1 MSAYYR
7 IGRPRRFGGGFS
19 GGPKRTGAARYW
31 LCALAALAAANW
43 SRPVETQT
51 NRAPSVVLYE
61 GARLIAGDGSAPI
74 EGSALLV
81 ENGTITRV
89 GKKGALTAPPG
100 AGRVNLAGKTVIPAL
115 IDAHVH
121 PGFQR
126 GVTYTANNFTRETIV
141 DDLNRALYFGV
152 AAVQSQGI
160 EKGEVT
166 YQIRADQE
174 AGKLGG
180 ARLRIAGRGIG
191 APNAGPGGAAYAGI
205 AYEVTTEE
213 QARKAV
219 QELAAKKVNLIKIW
233 VDDRNGRAPR
243 LAPDLFKAII
253 DEGHKRGLQVNAHV
267 FYYTDAVD
275 LVNAGIDALAHLV
288 RDKEMDDALVASIV
302 QHNVY
307 VQPNLAP
314 EWNTYME
321 LPHWLKDGDPLMTLL
336 QESISPPVIAR
347 MKKAYEN
354 PDPAAVERTRTQYA
368 ILQHSLARLAKANA
382 KITLGC
388 DTGLEDH
395 LFGLAEQHELE
406 SMVKAGMTPMQV
418 IVSAT
423 SRAAEYLKLSKMGT
437 LAAGKDADFLVLD
450 ANPLEDITNTQ
461 RISSVYMNGVEV
473 DRASMRAS
481 LTAR

>member
-1 MSAYYR
+1 ML
-7 IGRPRRFGGGFS
+7 RRAITLS
-19 GGPKRTGAARYW
+19 V
-31 LCALAALAAANW
+31 LAALAAYSTQPVSPQT
-43 SRPVETQT
+43 SRQT
-51 NRAPSVVLYE
+51 PPVLYE
-61 GARLIAGDGSAPI
+61 GARFIAGDGSAPI
-74 EGSALLV
+74 ADSAFLV
-81 ENGTITRV
+81 ENGMIAKVATRA
-89 GKKGALTAPPG
+89 ALTAPKG
-100 AGRVNLAGKTVIPAL
+100 ADRVNLTGKTVMPAL
-115 IDAHVH
+115 INAHGH

-126 GVTYTANNFTRETIV
+126 GLTYSADNFTRENIV

-160 EKGEVT
+160 EKGDVT

-205 AYEVTTEE
+205 AYEVTTED
-213 QARKAV
+213 QGRKAV
-219 QELAAKKVNLIKIW
+219 QELAARKVNLVKIW

-243 LAPDLFKAII
+243 LAPNLFRAII
-253 DEGHKRGLQVNAHV
+253 DEGHRHGLQVNAHV

-275 LVNAGIDALAHLV
+275 LVNAGVDALVHLV

-307 VQPNLAP
+307 VQPNLSP
-314 EWNTYME
+314 EWNTYTE
-321 LPHWLKDGDPLMTLL
+321 LPHWLRDGDPLLKLL
-336 QESISPPVIAR
+336 QESSPPAVIAR
-347 MKKAYEN
+347 MKAAYGN
-354 PDPAAVERTRTQYA
+354 RDAAAVERTRTQYG
-368 ILQHSLARLAKANA
+368 ILQRSLARLAKANA

-395 LFGLAEQHELE
+395 LFGMSEQHELE

-423 SRAAEYLKLSKMGT
+423 SRPAEYLKLSKMGA
-437 LAAGKDADFLVLD
+437 LAPGKAANFLVLD
-450 ANPLEDITNTQ
+450 ANPLDDITNTQ
-461 RISSVYMNGVEV
+461 RISTIYMNGVEI
-473 DRASMRAS
+473 DRASLRPS
-481 LTAR
+481 LTRTFAN

>member
-1 MSAYYR
+1 MW
-7 IGRPRRFGGGFS
+7 RP
-19 GGPKRTGAARYW
+19 W
-31 LCALAALAAANW
+31 LFALIAVYSVQA
-43 SRPVETQT
+43 VESQV
-51 NRAPSVVLYE
+51 NRSPSVVLYE
-61 GARLIAGDGSAPI
+61 GARLITGDGSTPVEA
-74 EGSALLV
+74 SAFLV

-89 GKKGALTAPPG
+89 GKKGDVIAPRG
-100 AGRVNLAGKTVIPAL
+100 AGRVNLTGKTVMPTL
-115 IDAHVH
+115 IDGHGH

-126 GVTYTANNFTRETIV
+126 GITYTADNFTRETIIG
-141 DDLNRALYFGV
+141 DLNRALYFGV

-160 EKGEVT
+160 EKGDVT

-205 AYEVTTEE
+205 AYEVTTED

-219 QELAAKKVNLIKIW
+219 QELAAKKVNLIKVW

-243 LAPDLFKAII
+243 LAPSLFKAII
-253 DEGHKRGLQVNAHV
+253 DEGHRHGLQVNAHV
-267 FYYTDAVD
+267 FYYTDAVE
-275 LVNAGIDALAHLV
+275 LVNAGVDALVHLV
-288 RDKEMDDALVASIV
+288 RDREMDDALVASIV
-302 QHNVY
+302 QRNVY
-307 VQPNLAP
+307 VMPNLSP
-314 EWNTYME
+314 EWNTYAE

-336 QESISPPVIAR
+336 RESTSPPVIAR
-347 MKKAYEN
+347 MKQAYEH

-368 ILQHSLARLAKANA
+368 ILERSLARLAKANA

-395 LFGLAEQHELE
+395 LFGMAEQHELE

-418 IVSAT
+418 VVSAT

-450 ANPLEDITNTQ
+450 ANPLENITNTQ

-481 LTAR
+481 LSAF

>member
-1 MSAYYR
+1 MLRHWFCAFVVLV
-7 IGRPRRFGGGFS
+7 GV
-19 GGPKRTGAARYW
+19 YW
-31 LCALAALAAANW
+31 
-43 SRPVETQT
+43 SKPVETQT

-61 GARLIAGDGSAPI
+61 GAHLIAGDGSAPI
-74 EGSALLV
+74 EGSAFLV

-89 GKKGALTAPPG
+89 GKKGEMTAPPG
-100 AGRVNLAGKTVIPAL
+100 AGRVDLAGKTVMPTL
-115 IDAHVH
+115 IDGHVH

-126 GVTYTANNFTRETIV
+126 GVTYSAANFTRETII

-174 AGKLGG
+174 AQKLGG

-205 AYEVTTEE
+205 AYEVTTED

-219 QELAAKKVNLIKIW
+219 QELAAKKVNLIKVW

-243 LAPDLFKAII
+243 LAPSLFKAII
-253 DEGHKRGLQVNAHV
+253 DEGHRHGLQVNAHV
-267 FYYTDAVD
+267 FYYTDAVE
-275 LVNAGIDALAHLV
+275 LVNAGIDALVHLV
-288 RDKEMDDALVASIV
+288 RDREMDDALVASIV
-302 QHNVY
+302 QRNVY
-307 VQPNLAP
+307 VMPNLSP
-314 EWNTYME
+314 EWTTYTE
-321 LPHWLKDGDPLMTLL
+321 LPHWLKDGDPLMALL
-336 QESISPPVIAR
+336 RESASPPVIAR
-347 MKKAYEN
+347 MKQGYEN
-354 PDPAAVERTRTQYA
+354 PDPAAVERTRAQYA
-368 ILQHSLARLAKANA
+368 ILQHSLARLARANA

-423 SRAAEYLKLSKMGT
+423 SRAAEYLKLAKMGT
-437 LAAGKDADFLVLD
+437 LSAGKDADFLVLD

-461 RISSVYMNGVEV
+461 RISSVYINGVKV